1 MAREAGSTTSAP
13 EAELVRRAQA
23 GDTSSFDQLV
33 EAHYSAVYSAA
44 YRMLNDPSS
53 ASDATQTAFIRAFEA
68 LASFRGASAFG
79 TWLYRIVMNVCLDE
93 LRKRR
98 HQPVSLVPDD
108 DEEDSLEE
116 RDIPDDSD
124 EPGLLAEQRERQG
137 IVQEA
142 ISRLPEDYRAIIVL
156 YDIRGF
162 SYQEIG
168 AMLDI
173 PLGTVKSRL
182 NRARNALRDEMAPYL
197 ELFR

>member
-1 MAREAGSTTSAP
+1 MSRDGRSAAGAP
-13 EAELVRRAQA
+13 ESELVRRAQG
-23 GDTSSFDQLV
+23 GDTSSFDRLV
-33 EAHYSAVYSAA
+33 EAHYSAVYNAA

-53 ASDATQTAFIRAFEA
+53 ACDATQTAFIRAFEA
-68 LASFRGASAFG
+68 LHSFRGASAFG

-98 HQPVSLVPDD
+98 NQPVSLVPDD
-108 DEEDSLEE
+108 DDEDSLEE

-124 EPGLLAEQRERQG
+124 EPGMLAEQRERQAV
-137 IVQEA
+137 VQAA
-142 ISRLPEDYRAIIVL
+142 IERLPEDYRAIIVL

-168 AMLDI
+168 EVLDI

-197 ELFR
+197 ELFA